1 MGVKKVLYVPLTL
14 TLSLSEERGLVYH
27 TMEDPMETPN
37 PFWTARAF
45 SYPFR
50 GMLFIFRHLRLLGYV
65 AVPVCINTILFALLA
80 WLVGTHYT
88 GWLQQL
94 LPSKETWYWAI
105 LFYVLLVLVG
115 MVLLL
120 VGIYAFTLIGNII
133 LGPFNDFIS
142 EKVEMIYAGTATDE
156 PFSMKA
162 LFSDILR
169 SLKVQVA
176 KMLLYLGGLIV
187 LLVIHLIPIVGTVL
201 YPVLILLYTLFF
213 LGWEYCDYSMERWK
227 YSFRRKLRIS
237 LKNAFAFAGF
247 GAGASLMLFIPL
259 VNLMTI
265 PVCAVGATL
274 LFCDLRKEGRL
285 LSPVETE
292 NKIQTP
298 PTD

>member
-1 MGVKKVLYVPLTL
+1 MDTPKPL
-14 TLSLSEERGLVYH
+14 
-27 TMEDPMETPN
+27 
-37 PFWTARAF
+37 WTARGF
-45 SYPFR
+45 FYPFR
-50 GMLFIFRHLRLLGYV
+50 GILFIFKHVRLMGYV

-88 GWLQQL
+88 GWLEQL

-105 LFYVLLVLVG
+105 LFYVLLVLLG
-115 MVLLL
+115 LVLLL

-142 EKVEMIYAGTATDE
+142 EKVELLYAGTANDE
-156 PFSMKA
+156 PFSMKG

-176 KMLLYLGGLIV
+176 KLFLYLGGLIV
-187 LLVIHLIPIVGTVL
+187 LLTIHLIPVAGTVL
-201 YPVLILLYTLFF
+201 YPVLVLMYTLFF

-227 YSFRRKLRIS
+227 YSFRQKLRIS
-237 LKNAFAFAGF
+237 LKNAFPFVGF
-247 GAGASLMLFIPL
+247 GAGASIMLFIPL

-274 LFCDLRKEGRL
+274 LFCDLRKEGWI
-285 LSPVETE
+285 V
-292 NKIQTP
+292 P
-298 PTD
+298 PGKTGSMAPSTK